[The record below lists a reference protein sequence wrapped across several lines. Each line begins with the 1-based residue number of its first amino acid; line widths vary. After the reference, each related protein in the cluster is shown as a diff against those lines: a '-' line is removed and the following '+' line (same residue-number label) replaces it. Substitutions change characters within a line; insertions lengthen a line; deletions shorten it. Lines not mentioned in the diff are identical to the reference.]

1 VLLIRAARATFGGF
15 KQSGVDCD
23 KAPPVFAAY
32 TERDTNQIRFGYLGG
47 TFSTACLLE
56 TMT

>member
-32 TERDTNQIRFGYLGG
+32 TERHTNQISFGDLRVL
-47 TFSTACLLE
+47 FRQPASWRP
-56 TMT
+56 